1 MLVDFS
7 WAHLVSSLLLL
18 CIEIQFVFMVRWKW
32 SGPKNF
38 QNGNL
43 MKLSWIGGQSTVG
56 IYLLKV
62 NNRNTRI
69 RCEICS
75 KLTIKIPKRRQ
86 WRRSGIFIVNFE
98 HTPHLVLVFLLLTL
112 NILLPAG
119 SWLSIEA
126 SVLPE
131 TSPILYS
138 ILVTCFHVVTTSV
151 VFQDPKHC
159 GKCHGTG
166 CNHQT
171 FVELSYMAI

>member
-7 WAHLVSSLLLL
+7 WAHLLSSLLLL
-18 CIEIQFVFMVRWKW
+18 YIKIEFVFIVHHWKW
-32 SGPKNF
+32 SGPKSF
-38 QNGNL
+38 QNDNL
-43 MKLSWIGGQSTVG
+43 MKLSWIGGQSTVV

-69 RCEICS
+69 RCEKCS
-75 KLTIKIPKRRQ
+75 RQ
-86 WRRSGIFIVNFE
+86 RRRSGIFIVNFE
-98 HTPHLVLVFLLLTL
+98 HILHLVLVFLLLTL
-112 NILLPAG
+112 NILLAAG

-126 SVLPE
+126 SVLLE
-131 TSPILYS
+131 TSPILFS
-138 ILVTCFHVVTTSV
+138 ILVTCFHLVTSSV

-171 FVELSYMAI
+171 FVELSNMAI